1 MKLFHEL
8 FPGVKPDEITDI
20 LKKYNLAIPDGF
32 RFSQT
37 NLIIGPNGAG
47 KTRFLNALREL
58 YKKTKNTSLLYGYFP
73 DLMSRRPPK
82 PSGRKLRKHTLQQY
96 RDMDGVSFEDF
107 FQEVE
112 AQNEKF
118 FLRVL
123 EPESESEDIAN
134 SQTMALVAEFFKAL
148 TGKSIY
154 SISED
159 EGEPGGQM
167 VLMVGNPGA
176 RPLPLEEALEEI
188 SPGER
193 MLFYMAIFLA
203 LQKKGRKNEVIIL
216 DEPESH
222 LHPKALL
229 QFIHLLSK
237 NFSHAS
243 VWIATHSLFLLPE
256 YEFENIVYLGNGE
269 IHKRN
274 SKLYQDVITDVLGE
288 GRENVRQ
295 FFASYVQWQYYG
307 FIDECF
313 QDPVTIV
320 DANPKDEQV
329 GIFVK
334 ALQKRS
340 IRKVLDFGG
349 GSGRLGLSM
358 MEAQVPQWKGVLY
371 DIYDPHPTYKGK
383 AFNIFTKLEDC
394 KEKYD
399 CIVMMNVLHEVE
411 PEDWPTWFE
420 TIRNLMAFDG
430 FLLFVEVKALR
441 DGEYPN
447 DRGYMLLGEEELN
460 ILFGKGAVKTDNQ
473 VESSIGF
480 YFARE
485 ELKRVTDSTV
495 RAAIIH
501 LEERMYKELSQIRN
515 TEKEER
521 ASESDVTSEK
531 LARGGAY
538 ARRYAF
544 LTQQYINAKLF
555 NDEQK
560 LRRAHADTED
570 DDEDD
575 DENDNKKVQ
584 MPEPT
589 RHMELIY
596 NR

>member
-20 LKKYNLAIPDGF
+20 LKKDNLTIPADF

-37 NLIIGPNGAG
+37 NIIIGPNGAG

-58 YKKTKNTSLLYGYFP
+58 YRKTKNTSLLYGYFP

-82 PSGRKLRKHTLQQY
+82 PSGRKLRRHTLQQY
-96 RDMDGVSFEDF
+96 RDMDGIAFEDF
-107 FQEVE
+107 FQEVQ

-118 FLRVL
+118 LLRIL
-123 EPESESEDIAN
+123 EPDSESEQAAN
-134 SQTMALVAEFFKAL
+134 NRTMQMMIDFFKSL
-148 TGKSIY
+148 TGKSIC
-154 SISED
+154 SSAED
-159 EGEPGGQM
+159 GEDPDLITGFM
-167 VLMVGNPGA
+167 VRETSGRL
-176 RPLPLEEALEEI
+176 LPLEEALDEI

-193 MLFYMAIFLA
+193 MLFYMSIFLA
-203 LQKKGRKNEVIIL
+203 LQKEDRRNQVIIL

-222 LHPKALL
+222 LHPRALL
-229 QFIHLLSK
+229 QFVRLLGEK
-237 NFSHAS
+237 FPRATI
-243 VWIATHSLFLLPE
+243 WIATHSLFLLPE
-256 YEFENIVYLGNGE
+256 YEFENIVYLEDGAV
-269 IHKRN
+269 HKRS

-295 FFASYVQWQYYG
+295 FFASYAQWQYYG
-307 FIDECF
+307 FIDKCF
-313 QDPVTIV
+313 QNPATVV
-320 DANPKDEQV
+320 EANPKDEQV
-329 GIFVK
+329 GIFVE

-358 MEAQVPQWKGVLY
+358 MEAQVPQWKDVLY

-447 DRGYMLLGEEELN
+447 DKGYMLLGEEELN
-460 ILFGKGAVKTDNQ
+460 VLFGKGAVKTDYQ

-480 YFARE
+480 YFTRE
-485 ELKRVTDSTV
+485 ELKHVTDSTV

-501 LEERMYKELSQIRN
+501 LEERMYRELSQIRN
-515 TEKEER
+515 TEKEQR

-531 LARGGAY
+531 LARRGAY

-560 LRRAHADTED
+560 LRQAYADMED

-575 DENDNKKVQ
+575 DENGIKKVQ
-584 MPEPT
+584 PPEPI